1 LARNKK
7 SLKIKDK
14 WKQKQWL
21 IVESPNSFGNTP
33 ISYFPITDPKSVI
46 GKVLETTLYDLLKD
60 DIQNQTKKLLFVI
73 VGL

>member
-1 LARNKK
+1 MVRNKK

-21 IVESPNSFGNTP
+21 VVEAPKSFGNTP
-33 ISYFPITDPKSVI
+33 ITYFPITDPKFVI

-60 DIQNQTKKLLFVI
+60 DIQNQTKKLLLINF
-73 VGL
+73 